1 MIAGL
6 PFKPVEPNV
15 LAHAV
20 ERRGF
25 VTVPLD
31 HAAGGG
37 PTLDIFYRLIPA
49 HGSHVDDATRPIV
62 VVINGGPGIPA
73 SFYRPLDFDYA
84 PDAVRP
90 GLDRFKHLLATHRV
104 LIADQRGTEGQS
116 APLDMDDPSID
127 PNLVARF
134 FSSDSHALDYL
145 AVVDAVVPA
154 GEPYYVIA
162 QSYGGLPGM
171 HLVAQRGRRRPA
183 GIVFSSS
190 ALPFEDPLGSMRQR
204 RREQL
209 RLNLHLATVVPDIAA
224 RLDRVRAHLSALGL
238 DPKLVHGLFVLLGK
252 DVPGVWEPEV
262 VRRLDK
268 IGAQTREEVMHDVAA
283 GLELPSLLNYILS
296 SSNFSPG
303 WTDRTLAATGSREIA
318 FEAWMIDE
326 HEMLMQTGQDGTWRE
341 AMVAAIDR
349 APPPATP
356 FPTLAELREAI
367 GESQVLFTAA
377 DNDAFV
383 PGDSYRESVARF
395 TVPGHTE
402 VCTLPGGHHAIFL
415 EKGYQTFIDWTKRL
429 AQGGA

>member
-6 PFKPVEPNV
+6 PFKPVDPKV
-15 LAHAV
+15 LEHPV

-31 HAAGGG
+31 YSVDAQLGG
-37 PTLDIFYRLIPA
+37 TTVEIFYRLLPP
-49 HGSHVDDATRPIV
+49 HGSHVDDATKPIV
-62 VVINGGPGIPA
+62 VVINGGPGIPS

-84 PDAVRP
+84 PNAQP
-90 GLDRFKHLLATHRV
+90 TGLDRFKYLLATHRV
-104 LIADQRGTEGQS
+104 LLADQRGTDGNS
-116 APLDMDDPSID
+116 APLDMDDPSVD

-134 FSSDSHALDYL
+134 FSADSHALDYL
-145 AVVDAVVPA
+145 AVIDAVVPA
-154 GEPYYVIA
+154 GQPFYVIA

-171 HLVAQRGRRRPA
+171 HLIAQRARRRPI

-190 ALPFEDPLGSMRQR
+190 ALPFEDPLASMRQR

-224 RLDRVRAHLSALGL
+224 RLDYVRARLTSLGL
-238 DPKLVHGLFVLLGK
+238 DPRLVHGLFMLLGK

-268 IGAQTREEVMHDVAA
+268 MGAQTRAEIMRDVEA

-303 WTDRTLAATGSREIA
+303 WTDRTLAATGSREIP
-318 FEAWMIDE
+318 FEPWMIDE
-326 HEMLMQTGQDGTWRE
+326 HEMLQQIGQGDPRRE

-349 APPPATP
+349 APPPGTP
-356 FPTLAELREAI
+356 FPTLAELRSAI

-383 PGDSYRESVARF
+383 PGEGYLETVERF
-395 TVPGHTE
+395 VVPGHTA
-402 VCTLPGGHHAIFL
+402 VRNLPGGHHAIFL
-415 EKGYQTFIDWTKRL
+415 AKGYEAFVDWSRGL
-429 AQGGA
+429 

>member
-1 MIAGL
+1 MTVGL
-6 PFKPVEPNV
+6 PLKTVDRSV
-15 LAHAV
+15 LEHPV

-31 HAAGGG
+31 HAADPAAAG

-49 HGSHVDDATRPIV
+49 HGSAVDDRTKPIV

-73 SFYRPLDFDYA
+73 SFYRPLDYDYA
-84 PDAVRP
+84 QGALRP
-90 GLDRFKHLLATHRV
+90 GLDRFKHLLLSHHV
-104 LIADQRGTEGQS
+104 LIADQRGTDGNS
-116 APLDMDDPSID
+116 APLDMDDPSVD
-127 PNLVARF
+127 PDLVARF

-154 GEPYYVIA
+154 GEAYFVIA

-171 HLVAQRGRRRPA
+171 QLIAQRARRQPR

-190 ALPFEDPLGSMRQR
+190 ALPFEDPLASMRAR

-224 RLDRVRAHLSALGL
+224 RLDQVRGHLVALGL

-252 DVPGVWEPEV
+252 DVPGVWEPGV
-262 VRRLDK
+262 VRRLDTM
-268 IGAQTREEVMHDVAA
+268 GTQTRAQIMVDVEA

-296 SSNFSPG
+296 SANFSPG
-303 WTDRTLAATGSREIA
+303 WTDRTLAATGSHEIP

-349 APPPATP
+349 APPPATA
-356 FPTLAELREAI
+356 FPSLAELRQAV
-367 GESQVLFTAA
+367 GERQVLFTAA

-383 PGDSYRESVARF
+383 PGDSYRESVERF
-395 TVPGHTE
+395 IVPGHTA
-402 VCTLPGGHHAIFL
+402 VRTLPGGHNAIFL
-415 EKGYQTFIDWTKRL
+415 EAGYAAFL
-429 AQGGA
+429 AWSRAL